1 MGHRRGQPS
10 RRGARDIAPS
20 ARAGRRGLLDNLG
33 LETAWNQFE
42 TVLVSDGGGTLSRVA
57 NPPGGFLRQPV
68 RVTQVIDR
76 QVRALRKRLLIR
88 SSTSSASAGV
98 PAGDPFR
105 HLALSLH
112 RTRLPCPP
120 EAVARLA
127 AEPTRLARD
136 TDGTR
141 QRLMNWRYAVADAS
155 DQVGVRTLPHPPA
168 SRTGRRV
175 SARPRPDRS

>member
-1 MGHRRGQPS
+1 MPAEELATLRRRPALGD
-10 RRGARDIAPS
+10 G
-20 ARAGRRGLLDNLG
+20 GMYDNLG

-88 SSTSSASAGV
+88 SYIQ
-98 PAGDPFR
+98 
-105 HLALSLH
+105 HE
-112 RTRLPCPP
+112 RTGAYWGIRSDISRYPSPDTLPCPP

-127 AEPTRLARD
+127 AEPTRLTRMP
-136 TDGTR
+136 DGTQ
-141 QRLMNWRYAVADAS
+141 QRLINWGYAITDAAIRS
-155 DQVGVRTLPHPPA
+155 HVVQDAPA
-168 SRTGRRV
+168 PAGFPYG
-175 SARPRPDRS
+175 SAGIGAASA